1 MSPRPD
7 QALARNGEPFE
18 EARYGVGVAVGPAAD
33 RVHRA
38 LDRRVILAH
47 RAVPPIGVAALVP
60 GPDLQEQRH
69 VRQTLQPHRPPAL
82 ADQRGIG
89 RMAHRAEEERRPAET
104 RIQLGAAHVVHVVGV
119 AIVGRADRDD
129 GLERRRPARRN
140 LQPVEAAPRD
150 PHHADRAA
158 APGLGGQPG
167 DDLDGV
173 VLLLPGVLVGQQA
186 VGFAA
191 AADIDSHAGIAMAG
205 QPRIGERVA
214 FIGAVALAVGQIFQ
228 DRRHRIL
235 LGVLGQPDAR
245 GELRAVLQGDRR
257 VLDDADGAG
266 KGRDDQDGFT
276 LPIRRASG

>member
-1 MSPRPD
+1 M
-7 QALARNGEPFE
+7 
-18 EARYGVGVAVGPAAD
+18 
-33 RVHRA
+33 
-38 LDRRVILAH
+38 
-47 RAVPPIGVAALVP
+47 
-60 GPDLQEQRH
+60 
-69 VRQTLQPHRPPAL
+69 T
-82 ADQRGIG
+82 
-89 RMAHRAEEERRPAET
+89 HRAEKERCPAET

-158 APGLGGQPG
+158 APRLRGEPG
-167 DDLDGV
+167 DDLKGV

-186 VGFAA
+186 VGFTAA
-191 AADIDSHAGIAMAG
+191 PDIDPHAGIAMTG

-214 FIGAVALAVGQIFQ
+214 LIGAVALAVGQIFQ

-235 LGVLGQPDAR
+235 LGVLGQPDAGSER
-245 GELRAVLQGDRR
+245 RAVLQGNRR

-276 LPIRRASG
+276 LPVRRASG